1 MFFPVIF
8 LWEEFLRRFTSFS
21 ILQNFIAFLLVLLQ
35 GNTSHSCKALYKN
48 SWRLFAVIFLLNV
61 LSCMF
66 DRVLNMCLES
76 LPESDMLPFRPGHRS
91 GSTCY
96 TSGYSHED
104 NFCVNARFHKKRKFL
119 SFLVLVLYGFVV
131 VHFVFHEDDH
141 VMNVLKTINILHE
154 LLLLRQR

>member
-1 MFFPVIF
+1 MHFCWYYYKEIF
-8 LWEEFLRRFTSFS
+8 R
-21 ILQNFIAFLLVLLQ
+21 ILVKRYAKIVDAFLPLI
-35 GNTSHSCKALYKN
+35 
-48 SWRLFAVIFLLNV
+48 IFLLNV

-66 DRVLNMCLES
+66 DKVLNMYLES
-76 LPESDMLPFRPGHRS
+76 LPGSDMLPFRPGHRS

-131 VHFVFHEDDH
+131 VHFLFNKDDH
-141 VMNVLKTINILHE
+141 VMNVFKTINILHE

>member
-1 MFFPVIF
+1 MHFCWYYYKEIF
-8 LWEEFLRRFTSFS
+8 R
-21 ILQNFIAFLLVLLQ
+21 ILVKRYAKIVDAFLPLI
-35 GNTSHSCKALYKN
+35 
-48 SWRLFAVIFLLNV
+48 IFLLNV

-66 DRVLNMCLES
+66 DKVLNMYLES
-76 LPESDMLPFRPGHRS
+76 LPGSDMLPFRPGHRS

-131 VHFVFHEDDH
+131 VHFVFNKDDH

>member
-1 MFFPVIF
+1 MHFCWYYYKEIF
-8 LWEEFLRRFTSFS
+8 R
-21 ILQNFIAFLLVLLQ
+21 ILVKRYAKIVDAFLPLI
-35 GNTSHSCKALYKN
+35 
-48 SWRLFAVIFLLNV
+48 IFLLNV

-66 DRVLNMCLES
+66 DRVLNMYLES
-76 LPESDMLPFRPGHRS
+76 LPGSDMLPFRPGHRS

-131 VHFVFHEDDH
+131 VHFLFNKDDH